1 MPRKVEGALKKRD
14 CCPGLNCVGPFTEGG
29 TKTCQISH
37 CIPDGKQCNNGERP
51 HECCDELI
59 CLLHDNGKQYCGQC
73 RAFDEECANDG
84 QCCDDLIC
92 SEGGTCAKPCGS
104 VGDRCANPTDCC
116 VDLVCVP
123 RIGEEGKH
131 YCAPIPY

>member
-14 CCPGLNCVGPFTEGG
+14 CCPGLNCVGPFYGDKS
-29 TKTCQISH
+29 KTCQISH

-92 SEGGTCAKPCGS
+92 SGGKCAESCRDEACTTDKQCCYAHICSYGRCKP
-104 VGDRCANPTDCC
+104 DF
-116 VDLVCVP
+116 
-123 RIGEEGKH
+123 
-131 YCAPIPY
+131 